1 MKQILIL
8 SVATLFFVTTSCA
21 QNNNKD
27 KNNDK
32 NTSATSQENS
42 AVQTASYAFG
52 VDVAST
58 LKNYN
63 IEGFD
68 VEKFNEGFKNSYND
82 DGKIDYQAN
91 RQILQ
96 DFMTALQTQKSE
108 KNINEGKEFLEKN
121 AKENGVITTESG
133 LQYKI
138 IEEGTGNYPTADDK
152 VLAHYAGTLIDGRE
166 FDSSYKNNE
175 NKPLEF
181 PLSGVIAGWKEG
193 IPKVKEGGKIKLF
206 VPYNLAY
213 GERAVPGTIIEGYST
228 LIFEVELIKIV
239 K

>member
-8 SVATLFFVTTSCA
+8 SIATLFFVTTSCA

-27 KNNDK
+27 KN
-32 NTSATSQENS
+32 TSTTSQENS
-42 AVQTASYAFG
+42 DVQAASYAFG
-52 VDVAST
+52 VDVANS
-58 LKNYN
+58 LKTYN
-63 IEGFD
+63 IENFD

-91 RQILQ
+91 RQVIQ
-96 DFMTALQTQKSE
+96 DFMTALQAKKCE

-121 AKENGVITTESG
+121 AKEDGVITTESG

-152 VLAHYAGTLIDGRE
+152 VLAHYAGSLIDGRE

-175 NKPLEF
+175 SKPVEF
-181 PLSGVIAGWKEG
+181 PLKGVIAGWTEG

-206 VPYNLAY
+206 IPYNLAY
-213 GERAVPGTIIEGYST
+213 GERAVPGSIIEGYST
-228 LIFEVELIKIV
+228 LIFEVELIKII